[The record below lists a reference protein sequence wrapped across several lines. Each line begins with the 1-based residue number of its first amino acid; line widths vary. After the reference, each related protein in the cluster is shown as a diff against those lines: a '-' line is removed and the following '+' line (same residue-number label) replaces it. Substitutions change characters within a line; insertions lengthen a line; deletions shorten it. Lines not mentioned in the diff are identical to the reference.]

1 MSEFHLIG
9 LVRRGHWSDG
19 IKYLS
24 RFLPSE
30 RLLGVHG
37 RALFHFLRVYQA
49 IDYIFC
55 GAREAVAVAAA
66 VSVCRERLGTTSSHG
81 LSKLCGILSSLLES
95 KRLRDSMNILS
106 VRHQA
111 FLVIIDLVRQTP
123 ELKDCRRRKCGG
135 SMNPQNVL
143 PLGFGHA
150 SFRPRRHVKKGGAR
164 VPASL
169 VAGLYLQKKKMLP
182 SSTPSDHSQGLT
194 RESLIKAKEWLVDLV
209 DRSLEAGR
217 PRQGEPFHSAC
228 NEAPQTVFGTFRR
241 PARNSYLST
250 LGLKKEARE
259 WMLYLSDECLEA
271 WPQVPYFDD
280 PGAFAPGISE
290 IMPDTSKKPAENL
303 ARS

>member
-55 GAREAVAVAAA
+55 GARETVAVAAA

-194 RESLIKAKEWLVDLV
+194 R
-209 DRSLEAGR
+209 
-217 PRQGEPFHSAC
+217 
-228 NEAPQTVFGTFRR
+228 GTI
-241 PARNSYLST
+241 L
-250 LGLKKEARE
+250 
-259 WMLYLSDECLEA
+259 
-271 WPQVPYFDD
+271 
-280 PGAFAPGISE
+280 
-290 IMPDTSKKPAENL
+290 
-303 ARS
+303 